1 MNAAISVRSG
11 FVAITA
17 VALAAVGLFLPGCIK
32 NDIPYPSI
40 QANIRTFNAEGQSQ
54 GSVIDSTART
64 VTVTF
69 PENVNIYSVD
79 VTGYTL
85 TPGAELLD
93 DPFGAPVDL
102 SVPLPVIVRLYQDY
116 NWLIRAQQTVE
127 RYFDIEG
134 QVGAT
139 VIDAAARRVVV
150 DVPESMSLSSL
161 HVARAKLGPTGS
173 VMTPDLP
180 DGGII
185 DATNPLRLVVEAWGH
200 RQSWTIYVRQVTAK
214 VTLSHV
220 EPWTCVAWLSAQA
233 EAGRDNGFEY
243 RLKGDSE
250 WTRLPESEIT
260 SNGGSFTGRI
270 IHLDPTTTSEA
281 RAYSGE
287 DLSETVEFTTEEAIQ
302 PPNMDF
308 DSWWLDGK
316 VWNPWAEDGIPYWD
330 TGNKGATTLGTSNTF
345 PTDETVSGS
354 GWAGRLET
362 RFVGIGTVGKIAAGN
377 IFTGRYVRTDGTNVN
392 TMITNVGGA
401 AFLDPFIGCVH
412 NGQLYYTDRN
422 TGTSAI
428 DVTTRGAVQGKISNS
443 QRDTYAWQNNL
454 IPYYGRGI
462 SYGAISNGLFRDS
475 AGYWWWG
482 KKYNGEG
489 IFRFRDSD
497 IYTTQKDAEAAGLP
511 GPVVLNGIRASCF
524 AIDETHQALYVWRR
538 SPDPGLLV
546 YRLPK
551 INETIT
557 IEENPEVFIAMEADP
572 VNTTD
577 AEGLYT
583 TQMAVDATNGRVY
596 FCYRPANGDESG
608 VAAGIN
614 YYDPND
620 KKVHKYGDTS
630 DLGTGIVINPNP
642 TKLF

>member
-1 MNAAISVRSG
+1 MKIYSK
-11 FVAITA
+11 IA
-17 VALAAVGLFLPGCIK
+17 VALAAGAMAAGCVDKEIDEQFFPNPDVDFTYAVDGDEYQYDFYVVSTIKFNNTSSASGNFTWDFGDGTTSTEVSPTHKYERAGLYQVKLTHDTKGSCTYPLMVYDITPVLTMASSSTEIVEFNNTTVTFNLELPNPDNLPVRYEWTFPEGTTYEDGTEVRTFTGFSDAEGNIS
-32 NDIPYPSI
+32 YPAPVKFRNIGS
-40 QANIRTFNAEGQSQ
+40 QRVDIRTFFDTEG
-54 GSVIDSTART
+54 
-64 VTVTF
+64 
-69 PENVNIYSVD
+69 ENRRLEDAYLNVQVGLSEPAPTLYYAQRGGNIKA
-79 VTGYTL
+79 L
-85 TPGAELLD
+85 KLLE
-93 DPFGAPVDL
+93 
-102 SVPLPVIVRLYQDY
+102 SVPEGTKVLPYDMGVQS
-116 NWLIRAQQTVE
+116 
-127 RYFDIEG
+127 
-134 QVGAT
+134 GAT
-139 VIDAAARRVVV
+139 VFNLCYSD
-150 DVPESMSLSSL
+150 
-161 HVARAKLGPTGS
+161 
-173 VMTPDLP
+173 
-180 DGGII
+180 
-185 DATNPLRLVVEAWGH
+185 
-200 RQSWTIYVRQVTAK
+200 VTAAIDDEGNTETQGW
-214 VTLSHV
+214 VYILD
-220 EPWTCVAWLSAQA
+220 
-233 EAGRDNGFEY
+233 AGKQYYFIND
-243 RLKGDSE
+243 
-250 WTRLPESEIT
+250 
-260 SNGGSFTGRI
+260 
-270 IHLDPTTTSEA
+270 
-281 RAYSGE
+281 E
-287 DLSETVEFTTEEAIQ
+287 DGVLG
-302 PPNMDF
+302 
-308 DSWWLDGK
+308 DGK
-316 VWNPWAEDGIPYWD
+316 ITAM
-330 TGNKGATTLGTSNTF
+330 
-345 PTDETVSGS
+345 
-354 GWAGRLET
+354 
-362 RFVGIGTVGKIAAGN
+362 
-377 IFTGRYVRTDGTNVN
+377 RTDGTNVN

-511 GPVVLNGIRASCF
+511 GPVVLNSIRASCF